1 MNKYLSISFGQNDK
15 YKPPLYNL
23 RHVDE
28 NNLIKY
34 AWLKDINSLL
44 MGIKLTLH
52 YTQLWLV
59 YNHEKLTL
67 GILKS
72 NTLVQN

>member
-1 MNKYLSISFGQNDK
+1 MFN
-15 YKPPLYNL
+15 
-23 RHVDE
+23 E

-67 GILKS
+67 VILVGVLTRRS
-72 NTLVQN
+72 GSQLVMLRVSSSQMLMQEATQ

>member
-1 MNKYLSISFGQNDK
+1 MFN
-15 YKPPLYNL
+15 
-23 RHVDE
+23 E

-67 GILKS
+67 GILKP
-72 NTLVQN
+72 NTLVQT

>member
-1 MNKYLSISFGQNDK
+1 MVIYQPKLCIIECHNLMPINNGQQ
-15 YKPPLYNL
+15 
-23 RHVDE
+23 
-28 NNLIKY
+28 I
-34 AWLKDINSLL
+34 
-44 MGIKLTLH
+44 MTLH

-67 GILKS
+67 GILKP